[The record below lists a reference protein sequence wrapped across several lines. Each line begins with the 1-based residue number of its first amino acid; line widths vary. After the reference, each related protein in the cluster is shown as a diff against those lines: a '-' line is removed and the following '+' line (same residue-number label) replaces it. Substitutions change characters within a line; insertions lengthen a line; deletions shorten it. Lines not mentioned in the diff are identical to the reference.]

1 MRLLRDRVGETLSDR
16 YRIVARIAGGGMGE
30 VYRGHD
36 LLLDRK
42 VAVKVLMPSL
52 ASDPDLVQRFKAEA
66 RAAAKLNHPNVVGVH
81 DWGSDDDRTYFMVME
96 YVAGTDLRDI
106 IVGRGPM
113 DPPDAC
119 DVVADVCEA
128 LQAAHAVGLVH
139 RDVKPENVLI
149 ARDGTVKVADFG
161 IAALADS
168 DRTIP
173 GAGILGTLRYIAPEQ
188 ARGGNAT
195 AASDIW
201 SAGALLYELLTGA
214 PPHGGSGA
222 ELLRRRAEEPIAPPS
237 ALEPAVPAQLDDI
250 VLRACAIYPAE
261 RFLDAGA
268 MAAALRDARSVWGQ
282 RSRQSIG
289 EFFRDLTHEVRHD
302 DMVPTNHVP
311 RMARRRERRA
321 RTRRVG
327 IAALVAVALLF
338 GGWKA
343 TAAIFGPKEVDVP
356 NLVGLSEDAAAE
368 RAEEAG
374 FEIAIVDEK
383 RHETLEEGRII
394 SQSPPDGLLLEGK
407 TIRLV
412 ISLGPPLVK
421 VPSLAGTPE
430 QEAIEKLESLGLVV
444 GETTEEH
451 SVDFEAGT
459 VISVVTSGKRLE
471 QGSTVD
477 LVVSKGPQNLAVP
490 QVVEMTAAEAKKE
503 LTEAGFKVEFIDVYS
518 DDIEEG
524 LVVSTDPAGG
534 LQAPEGSTVTVSVSI
549 GPEFEM
555 ITMPDVRNMH
565 VDDARKKLEG
575 MGLKVIVE
583 QSCPGSTV
591 VDTNPLPGTKIRE
604 NGTVALF
611 VC

>member
-1 MRLLRDRVGETLSDR
+1 MRLLRDLVGETLADR

-52 ASDPDLVQRFKAEA
+52 ASDPELVERFKAEA
-66 RAAAKLNHPNVVGVH
+66 RAAARLNHPNVVAVH

-96 YVAGTDLRDI
+96 YVAGTDLRDV

-113 DPPDAC
+113 DPVDAC

-128 LQAAHAVGLVH
+128 LQAAHLSGLVH

-173 GAGILGTLRYIAPEQ
+173 GGGILGTLRYIAPEQ
-188 ARGGNAT
+188 AEGGKAT

-222 ELLRRRAEEPIAPPS
+222 ELLRRRAEEPVAPPS
-237 ALEPAVPAQLDDI
+237 SLEPDVPAELDDI
-250 VLRACAIYPAE
+250 VLRACAIDPAE
-261 RFLDAGA
+261 RFFDAGA
-268 MAAALRDARSVWGQ
+268 MASALRNARAGSGG
-282 RSRQSIG
+282 RSSSGIADL
-289 EFFRDLTHEVRHD
+289 FRDFTDDLRHP

-311 RMARRRERRA
+311 RMARRRKNKA
-321 RTRRVG
+321 RTRKVG
-327 IAALVAVALLF
+327 IATVIALAVVF

-343 TAAIFGPKEVDVP
+343 TAAIFGPKEVQVP
-356 NLVGLSEDAAAE
+356 NLVGLNEDSAAE

-374 FEIAIVDEK
+374 FEIKVVDEQ
-383 RHETLEEGRII
+383 RHDTLEEGRII
-394 SQSPPDGLLLEGK
+394 SQTPDDGLLLEGE
-407 TIRLV
+407 TIELV

-421 VPSLAGTPE
+421 VPNLAGVP
-430 QEAIEKLESLGLVV
+430 QKEAAGRLEELGLGV
-444 GETTEEH
+444 GEVTEEF
-451 SVDFEAGT
+451 SVEHEQGH
-459 VISVVTSGKRLE
+459 VISVVASRKRLE
-471 QGSTVD
+471 QGSMVD
-477 LVVSKGPQNLAVP
+477 LVVSKGPQSLMVP
-490 QVVEMTAAEAKKE
+490 QVVELSAEEAKAQ
-503 LTEAGFKVEFIDVYS
+503 LIEAGFRVEFADVYS
-518 DDIEEG
+518 DDIGKG
-524 LVVSTDPAGG
+524 LVVSTDPSGG
-534 LQAPEGSTVTVSVSI
+534 LEAPEGSTVTVSVSM
-549 GPEFEM
+549 GPEFKM
-555 ITMPDVRNMH
+555 ITMPDVRNMN
-565 VDDARKKLEG
+565 VDEARTELEN
-575 MGLKVIVE
+575 MGLRVIVE

-591 VDTNPLPGTKIRE
+591 IETNPVPGTKIRE
-604 NGTVALF
+604 NETVALF